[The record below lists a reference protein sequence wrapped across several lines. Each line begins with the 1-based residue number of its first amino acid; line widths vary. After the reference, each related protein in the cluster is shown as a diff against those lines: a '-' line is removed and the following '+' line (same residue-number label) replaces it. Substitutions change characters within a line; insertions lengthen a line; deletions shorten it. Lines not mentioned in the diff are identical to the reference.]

1 MKHIHLV
8 IILLL
13 LSIFSINAQQ
23 NDNSAVSKATE
34 SSYRPSSTDISDTPM
49 EVENISSDEIKNVF
63 HQYSN
68 YLSKY
73 HTRRWLGWTAL
84 GVGSL
89 TTFVGICFSI
99 QEGEFNF
106 AGPGSVILA
115 GGLVTLSSIP
125 LLISAYHFKHKARR
139 LEMSLSAIEVPK
151 YVDRASCVPSLRLAL
166 TF

>member
-1 MKHIHLV
+1 MKHIYLV
-8 IILLL
+8 ITLLL

-34 SSYRPSSTDISDTPM
+34 NSYRPSSTDTT

-151 YVDRASCVPSLRLAL
+151 YVDRASCVPSLRFAVN
-166 TF
+166 F